1 MRKVGFIGAYDK
13 ANLIMCVAKILSM
26 KNKKVLI
33 IDTTAE
39 QKFKYIVPTLEPTM
53 TYITTWEDIDVAVGF
68 KKIEQV
74 HNYIGTSEE
83 GWEYD
88 FILMNIDDPIIMAD
102 MRAEENDINCFVTA
116 MDLYS
121 IRKGLEIF
129 KNIEGHMRLVK
140 IIFSREMTEADNQY
154 IDYLAMEAQIDWEQ
168 TQIFFP
174 LILDDKYAEMD
185 SQLIYRLGLRTM
197 SSLYKDSLAIL
208 TAVSSGNEIKEQEAK
223 RIIRVLEREGM

>member
-1 MRKVGFIGAYDK
+1 MRRVGFIGAYDK

-26 KNKKVLI
+26 KNKRVLI

-68 KKIEQV
+68 KKIEQIYD
-74 HNYIGTSEE
+74 YIGTSEE
-83 GWEYD
+83 GLEYD
-88 FILMNIDDPIIMAD
+88 FILMNIDNPNAMED
-102 MRAEENDINCFVTA
+102 MRAGGNDINCFVTA

-129 KNIEGHMRLVK
+129 KNIERPMRLVK
-140 IIFSREMTEADNQY
+140 VIFSREMTKEDNEY
-154 IDYLAMEAQIDWEQ
+154 IDYLAMEAQMQWEQ

-174 LILDDKYAEMD
+174 LILDDKYIEMD
-185 SQLIYRLGLRTM
+185 NQLIYRLGLRTM

-208 TAVSSGNEIKEQEAK
+208 TAILSGDEIKEQEAK
-223 RIIRVLEREGM
+223 RIIKMLEREGM

>member
-13 ANLIMCVAKILSM
+13 ANLIMCLAKILSM

-68 KKIEQV
+68 KKIEQIWD
-74 HNYIGTSEE
+74 YIGTSEE
-83 GWEYD
+83 GLEYD
-88 FILMNIDDPIIMAD
+88 IILMNIDNKDAIVDMKAD
-102 MRAEENDINCFVTA
+102 ENDVNCFVTA

-121 IRKGLEIF
+121 IKKGIEIF
-129 KNIEGHMRLVK
+129 KNIEQPMKLVK
-140 IIFSREMTEADNQY
+140 IIFSREMTEEDNEY
-154 IDYLAMEAQIDWEQ
+154 IDYLAEEAKIEWSK
-168 TQIFFP
+168 TQVLFP
-174 LILDDKYAEMD
+174 LILDDKYVEMN

-197 SSLYKDSLAIL
+197 SSLYKDSLATL
-208 TAVSSGNEIKEQEAK
+208 SETLFSNDIKEQEAR
-223 RIIRVLEREGM
+223 RIIKMLERDGI

>member
-13 ANLIMCVAKILSM
+13 ANLILCLAKILSM

-33 IDTTAE
+33 VDTTAE

-68 KKIEQV
+68 KRMEQIY
-74 HNYIGTSEE
+74 NYIGTSEE
-83 GWEYD
+83 GLEYD
-88 FILMNIDDPIIMAD
+88 SILMNIDNPNAMED

-121 IRKGLEIF
+121 IRKGIEIF
-129 KNIEGHMRLVK
+129 KNIERPMRLVK
-140 IIFSREMTEADNQY
+140 IIFSREMTEADNAY
-154 IDYLAMEAQIDWEQ
+154 IDYLATEAKMEWNQ

-174 LILDDKYAEMD
+174 LILDDKYVEMD

-197 SSLYKDSLAIL
+197 SSLYKDSLATL
-208 TAVSSGNEIKEQEAK
+208 SVTLFPNEIKEQEAR
-223 RIIRVLEREGM
+223 RIIKVLERDGI